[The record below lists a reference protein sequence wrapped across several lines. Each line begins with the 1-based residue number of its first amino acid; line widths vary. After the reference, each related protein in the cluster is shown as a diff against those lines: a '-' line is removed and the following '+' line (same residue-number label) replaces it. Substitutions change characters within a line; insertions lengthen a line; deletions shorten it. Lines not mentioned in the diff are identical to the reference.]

1 MLVLEFLVA
10 VRFMADTFWPVIRR
24 HSIHHHHHLLL
35 LLVRMRI
42 HWHIPIDTV
51 LGTVGHARQGTV
63 SDQSPL
69 VHS

>member
-51 LGTVGHARQGTV
+51 LGTVGHARQGIA

>member
-1 MLVLEFLVA
+1 LLVLEFLVA

-24 HSIHHHHHLLL
+24 RHSIHHHLLI

-42 HWHIPIDTV
+42 HSHTPIDTV